1 MKDKHASPHQGAA
14 RHWTENHPRS
24 TSLLLSRKPAKES
37 KLSARLSS
45 DIQLQIESGTGLGL
59 WSWGEP
65 GWETNS
71 GIVPATSTSKELW
84 HILQVPGDSKR
95 DLARCCLA
103 WAKEGVPEAGGAP
116 TSPIT
121 TVPRGAATMAP
132 ASRHAFQFGQG
143 SSPEI
148 HLSGSGH
155 TKITSLEPT
164 REETQ
169 TPLKAGLSLRFKD

>member
-1 MKDKHASPHQGAA
+1 M
-14 RHWTENHPRS
+14 
-24 TSLLLSRKPAKES
+24 
-37 KLSARLSS
+37 
-45 DIQLQIESGTGLGL
+45 
-59 WSWGEP
+59 
-65 GWETNS
+65 
-71 GIVPATSTSKELW
+71 PATSTSKELS

-95 DLARCCLA
+95 DMARCCLA

-148 HLSGSGH
+148 HPSGSGH
-155 TKITSLEPT
+155 TKITSLEPPE
-164 REETQ
+164 RRHKL
-169 TPLKAGLSLRFKD
+169 P